1 MQNDYFSRATGT
13 IGNPIFQQQP
23 RRQRNVHELRAL
35 YNQQHDSNHCHLYA
49 IDQSSRSVLM
59 ITVMIII
66 ATSTNVIL
74 TMMRPMRMHV
84 IKNIEK
90 ESYRLVDII
99 VVVVVVVIVIIIII
113 IIIIIISISMF
124 FNDWHLHVNGNHH

>member
-1 MQNDYFSRATGT
+1 
-13 IGNPIFQQQP
+13 
-23 RRQRNVHELRAL
+23 
-35 YNQQHDSNHCHLYA
+35 
-49 IDQSSRSVLM
+49 M

-99 VVVVVVVIVIIIII
+99 VVVVVVVIIIIT